1 MTLLEFFSPP
11 SSRFHMIPKEFS
23 AEFDSLL
30 HAKEWQKE
38 LNVIEMDASR
48 CINKRSLFNEW
59 KTQLELPFYFSDNW
73 DSLDECI
80 NDLSWFPEKKGFL
93 LVIRNSEDLLKE
105 QEEDLSVCLEILND
119 AIQEWKSGRAYDDF
133 PDPPTAFNVVLI
145 CEKDFMEGL
154 TEKLL
159 NIEESEFHIVTNV

>member
-1 MTLLEFFSPP
+1 MLEFFSSP

-30 HAKEWQKE
+30 HAQEWKKE

-48 CINKRSLFNEW
+48 CINKRSLFTEW
-59 KTQLELPFYFSDNW
+59 KTQLEFPFYFSDNW

-80 NDLSWFPEKKGFL
+80 NDLSWFPDKKGFL

-105 QEEDLSVCLEILND
+105 QEEDLSYCNECV
-119 AIQEWKSGRAYDDF
+119 A
-133 PDPPTAFNVVLI
+133 
-145 CEKDFMEGL
+145 
-154 TEKLL
+154 
-159 NIEESEFHIVTNV
+159 